1 MIRCLMNNIN
11 KSSSSKTMPTYMTLL
26 LLFLVVSQIVVSM
39 AFVVVPT
46 GFTADTATT
55 KVNSIN
61 RSSSSFLSA
70 KKKKKNNE
78 AGRGFGKQPEI
89 VDKLDKTTSTVRSPP
104 SQQESSSSYFTSVD
118 GGSGAIP
125 KFSMEESTTT
135 LAAKSENVEDRT
147 GNILRGKYG
156 LRTREEQE
164 AEELK
169 QKQVEEQRK
178 KINKWKQ
185 LADEGEDFDLLQILP
200 DPVLIFIDR
209 FLKLGL
215 TISTILFVLAGLAIT
230 VEAGSKALTSPLPVE
245 VDNFIS
251 NIVEPNFTPGLGVLL
266 SFSVGLGLF
275 ASLQL
280 NSAAST
286 YREDK

>member
-1 MIRCLMNNIN
+1 MSPYII
-11 KSSSSKTMPTYMTLL
+11 LL
-26 LLFLVVSQIVVSM
+26 LIMLVVSQTVM
-39 AFVVVPT
+39 TMGFVVVPT
-46 GFTADTATT
+46 GFTGDTATT
-55 KVNSIN
+55 KVNNSN
-61 RSSSSFLSA
+61 RLSSSFLLA
-70 KKKKKNNE
+70 KKKKNNNQ

-89 VDKLDKTTSTVRSPP
+89 VEKSENTSTLRSPP
-104 SQQESSSSYFTSVD
+104 SQQQSSSSSSSSYFTSVD

-125 KFSMEESTTT
+125 KFAMEESTTT
-135 LAAKSENVEDRT
+135 SASKSENVEDRT

-178 KINKWKQ
+178 KISKWKQ
-185 LADEGEDFDLLQILP
+185 LADEGQDFDLLQILP

-209 FLKLGL
+209 FLKFGL
-215 TISTILFVLAGLAIT
+215 TVSTILFIFAGMAIT
-230 VEAGSKALTSPLPVE
+230 VEAGSKALSSPLPIQ
-245 VDNFIS
+245 VDNFIT

-286 YREDK
+286 YREDQ

>member
-1 MIRCLMNNIN
+1 MI
-11 KSSSSKTMPTYMTLL
+11 LL
-26 LLFLVVSQIVVSM
+26 LIMLVVSQSVTTM
-39 AFVVVPT
+39 GFVVVPT
-46 GFTADTATT
+46 GFTGDTATT
-55 KVNSIN
+55 KVININ
-61 RSSSSFLSA
+61 RSSSSFLLA
-70 KKKKKNNE
+70 KKRKNSNQ

-89 VDKLDKTTSTVRSPP
+89 VEKTESTSSLRSPP
-104 SQQESSSSYFTSVD
+104 SQQQSSSSSAPFTSVD

-125 KFSMEESTTT
+125 KFAMEESTTT
-135 LAAKSENVEDRT
+135 SAAKSENVEDRT

-185 LADEGEDFDLLQILP
+185 LADEGQDFDLLQILP

-209 FLKLGL
+209 FLKFGL
-215 TISTILFVLAGLAIT
+215 TVSTILFIFAGMAIT
-230 VEAGSKALTSPLPVE
+230 VEAGSKALSSPLPIE
-245 VDNFIS
+245 VDNFIT

-286 YREDK
+286 YREDQ

>member
-1 MIRCLMNNIN
+1 MSPYII
-11 KSSSSKTMPTYMTLL
+11 LL
-26 LLFLVVSQIVVSM
+26 LIMLVVSQTGKTM
-39 AFVVVPT
+39 GFVVVPT
-46 GFTADTATT
+46 GFTGDTAMTY
-55 KVNSIN
+55 VNNSN
-61 RSSSSFLSA
+61 RLSSSFLLA
-70 KKKKKNNE
+70 KKKKNSNQ

-89 VDKLDKTTSTVRSPP
+89 VEKSENTSTLRSPP
-104 SQQESSSSYFTSVD
+104 SQQQSSSSSSSSYFTSVD

-125 KFSMEESTTT
+125 KFAMEESTTT
-135 LAAKSENVEDRT
+135 SASKSENVEDRT

-178 KINKWKQ
+178 KISKWKQ
-185 LADEGEDFDLLQILP
+185 LADEGQDFDLLQILP

-209 FLKLGL
+209 FLKFGL
-215 TISTILFVLAGLAIT
+215 TVSTILFIFAGMAIT
-230 VEAGSKALTSPLPVE
+230 VEAGSKALSSPLPIE
-245 VDNFIS
+245 VDNFIT

-286 YREDK
+286 YREDQ